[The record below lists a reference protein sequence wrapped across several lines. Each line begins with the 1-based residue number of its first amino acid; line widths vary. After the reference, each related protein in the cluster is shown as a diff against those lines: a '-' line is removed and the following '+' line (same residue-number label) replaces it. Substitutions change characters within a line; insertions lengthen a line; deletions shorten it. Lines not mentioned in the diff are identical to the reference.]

1 MRIPTRMSHLSF
13 HLKCQGHLHWIQ
25 ITSSFKARAKM
36 QKRQKYVLICVMECY
51 GLWSVLTQSVQILRS
66 DFVQLCNTHFEALK
80 LKRKAKDPHRKFGG
94 IMYRWSKQPYTF
106 RMWNEKHQRNST
118 NLTRYGITSN
128 EATDFPPQF
137 LLSAQFLGSLHS
149 SCPKAISSFGWVC
162 KIVQTLQAILP
173 RHTVYS
179 KFILIQVYVQL

>member
-1 MRIPTRMSHLSF
+1 MCWFVLWNVMDSDQCW
-13 HLKCQGHLHWIQ
+13 LKVYRSWDPILF
-25 ITSSFKARAKM
+25 SSAIHTLK
-36 QKRQKYVLICVMECY
+36 
-51 GLWSVLTQSVQILRS
+51 LWSS
-66 DFVQLCNTHFEALK
+66 
-80 LKRKAKDPHRKFGG
+80 
-94 IMYRWSKQPYTF
+94 
-106 RMWNEKHQRNST
+106 NEKLRIHTENLEELCTAEASSPTHSGCEMKSINGIQRILHATES
-118 NLTRYGITSN
+118 LSN
-128 EATDFPPQF
+128 EVTDFPPQF